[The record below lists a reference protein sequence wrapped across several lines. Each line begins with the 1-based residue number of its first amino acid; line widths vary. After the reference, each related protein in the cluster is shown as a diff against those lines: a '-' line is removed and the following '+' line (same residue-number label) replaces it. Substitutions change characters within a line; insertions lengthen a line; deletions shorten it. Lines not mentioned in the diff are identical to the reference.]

1 MVVKILNTLFTIGNF
16 LALTP
21 SSLENRT
28 PTFRQ
33 KFYLLIAF
41 LFYGVG
47 AMYCTYQRRTLYNS
61 LSAIALILRLL
72 TDFTL
77 YGHNCYGVVMLM
89 FFKRNQWFALA
100 DKLRQVDAADSDRHY
115 YFVFVLAHLTY
126 AVCLIV
132 LTYTW
137 IEMLRLQFLR
147 MFLVE
152 YFQMYSLFFYLVL
165 GHTILIAI
173 LKRYRRQK
181 LLIQRSKKRIHK
193 QVLKK
198 IKCNLLLLK
207 ETVNVF
213 NDIFGWQILL
223 SIMYIVLRSLLF
235 FEMSLNN
242 GNSNLNNKS
251 VALTSYFI
259 ANISMLLLFWVTRR
273 KLIAIFTNE
282 LF

>member
-115 YFVFVLAHLTY
+115 YFVFVLSHLTY

-165 GHTILIAI
+165 GHTMLIAI

-181 LLIQRSKKRIHK
+181 LLIQ
-193 QVLKK
+193 L
-198 IKCNLLLLK
+198 
-207 ETVNVF
+207 
-213 NDIFGWQILL
+213 
-223 SIMYIVLRSLLF
+223 
-235 FEMSLNN
+235 
-242 GNSNLNNKS
+242 
-251 VALTSYFI
+251 
-259 ANISMLLLFWVTRR
+259 
-273 KLIAIFTNE
+273 
-282 LF
+282 